1 MTGTLRDAGRA
12 FLDAGLDLTSR
23 ISPYYWIPTLL
34 IAFAVERA
42 LAPAER
48 SGFFRRLIPTKK
60 GVGRTHLVDV
70 VLMVVGFVVQTT
82 GVLSFA
88 TVAALFAVLTADGLK
103 DAGLGGH
110 ASGPWVVAFLTI
122 TTAATVDFCTY
133 WVHRLHHRIPVM
145 WPFHEVHHSA
155 EVMSPVT
162 FYRKHPVYDAVH
174 NLFVAMAGGALQGAI
189 SALLAGEPNA
199 FLIGNVN
206 ALYFL
211 FNLTG
216 SNLRHSHVWL
226 SYGPTVSKWLVS
238 PAMHQ
243 CHHSRA
249 VRHHDKNFGEVF
261 AVWDRMFGTLYV
273 PPAPEALEFG
283 LADRE
288 GNALPQPHDGVVAAL
303 FGPFRA
309 ALLALSNGFTR
320 RPQ

>member
-1 MTGTLRDAGRA
+1 ML
-12 FLDAGLDLTSR
+12 
-23 ISPYYWIPTLL
+23 
-34 IAFAVERA
+34 
-42 LAPAER
+42 
-48 SGFFRRLIPTKK
+48 
-60 GVGRTHLVDV
+60 
-70 VLMVVGFVVQTT
+70 VGFVVQTT
-82 GVLSFA
+82 GILSFA
-88 TVAALFAVLTADGLK
+88 TVAALFAVLTADALEGTGL
-103 DAGLGGH
+103 ARAP
-110 ASGPWVVAFLTI
+110 ASGGWVVVFLTI
-122 TTAATVDFCTY
+122 ITAVTADFCTY
-133 WVHRLHHRIPVM
+133 WVHRLHHRIPVL

-162 FYRKHPVYDAVH
+162 FYRKHPVYDAFH
-174 NLFVAMAGGALQGAI
+174 NLFIAMAGGALQGAI
-189 SALLAGEPNA
+189 LALFVGKPDA

-226 SYGPTVSKWLVS
+226 SYGPNVSKWLVS

-273 PPAPEALEFG
+273 PEAPETLEFG
-283 LADRE
+283 LADSE
-288 GNALPQPHDGVVAAL
+288 GNALPQPHDSVVAAL

-309 ALLALSNGFTR
+309 SLRALSNAFTR